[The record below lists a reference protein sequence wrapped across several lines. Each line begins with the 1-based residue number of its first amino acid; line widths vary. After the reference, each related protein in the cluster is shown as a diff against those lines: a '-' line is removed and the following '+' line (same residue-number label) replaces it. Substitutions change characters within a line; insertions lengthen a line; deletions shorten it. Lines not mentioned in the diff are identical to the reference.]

1 MWFMGHPNIDDEPSS
16 GLAVWF
22 LDIGGH
28 CTWWVAMQSMDGI
41 SSQPKPKWP
50 FRIYCTYGG
59 HWRRPRRTLL
69 GAFEAMWVIFSVLA
83 MFWITVVGPMLRAD
97 PWEGFNQTRSVQ
109 ADGGCSRIMSYF
121 VEKWWKLESCLSNWC
136 QTGFIIKT
144 LAAHLVGQW
153 KRECFRCNCF
163 LSNACFPPSPH

>member
-28 CTWWVAMQSMDGI
+28 CTWRVAMPSMVSAVSLNQNGHSEYTVHMGGI
-41 SSQPKPKWP
+41 EEGLVGPSS
-50 FRIYCTYGG
+50 F
-59 HWRRPRRTLL
+59 
-69 GAFEAMWVIFSVLA
+69 WVPLWMMIFSVLA
-83 MFWITVVGPMLRAD
+83 VFWITVVGPMLRAD

-144 LAAHLVGQW
+144 LPAHLVGQR